1 MTKIIVLSILMM
13 LVTAPSRILPAFF
26 LTGRKLPPFVESF
39 LYYVPFTILGSLIFP
54 DILSSTGNVYSSVA
68 GAAIAFL
75 LAWFGRGP
83 LVILLGGIFTAFIV
97 SNIGIF

>member
-1 MTKIIVLSILMM
+1 MTKIIILSVLMM

-26 LTGRKLPPFVESF
+26 LTGRKLPSFVESF

-54 DILSSTGNVYSSVA
+54 DILNSTGNIYSSIA
-68 GAAIAFL
+68 GAAMAFL

-83 LVILLGGIFTAFIV
+83 LLVLTGAIFTAFIV
-97 SNIGIF
+97 SHI